1 MSLPNTEIQHT
12 YSELTGY
19 WGSFNDAG
27 ISERITA
34 CVYYH
39 LNERNETK
47 TTILIKIYMSLADI
61 TKEIVRLPYNSLFF
75 WSYVFTPRLLFRSTR
90 LLFRRTCQFK

>member
-1 MSLPNTEIQHT
+1 MSLQNTELQHT

-19 WGSFNDAG
+19 WGRINDAG

-34 CVYYH
+34 CVYCH

-47 TTILIKIYMSLADI
+47 TTICIKICQ
-61 TKEIVRLPYNSLFF
+61 VF
-75 WSYVFTPRLLFRSTR
+75 WTNGII
-90 LLFRRTCQFK
+90 

>member
-1 MSLPNTEIQHT
+1 MSLQNIELQHK

-34 CVYYH
+34 CVYCH

-47 TTILIKIYMSLADI
+47 TTI
-61 TKEIVRLPYNSLFF
+61 
-75 WSYVFTPRLLFRSTR
+75 
-90 LLFRRTCQFK
+90 